1 MLSAF
6 LTSLEPDNVST
17 T

>member
-6 LTSLEPDNVST
+6 LRPQLDW
-17 T
+17 

>member
-6 LTSLEPDNVST
+6 LRPQLDR
-17 T
+17 